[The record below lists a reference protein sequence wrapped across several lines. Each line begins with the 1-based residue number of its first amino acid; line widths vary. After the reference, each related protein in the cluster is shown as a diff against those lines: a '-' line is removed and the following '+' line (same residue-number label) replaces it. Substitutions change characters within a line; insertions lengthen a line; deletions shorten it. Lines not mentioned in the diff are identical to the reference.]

1 MQILGQED
9 SLEGEMATYSHIL
22 AWKILWTEKPVGY
35 SPCHKESDT
44 ESEQVTSNQPFYT
57 FEINVRLMITILVFF
72 RYPLGI
78 FYLIVYSF
86 T

>member
-57 FEINVRLMITILVFF
+57 FEINVRLMTRYWFF
-72 RYPLGI
+72 LDTPLA
-78 FYLIVYSF
+78 FF